1 MTSSEKN
8 SPESKSKNKY
18 MFFGYGGYGGAG
30 QPNPEIELPGSGQIK
45 NPNIVEAILGLFGVR
60 RKNRSEGSKEK

>member
-1 MTSSEKN
+1 MDENTRIYTIFVSA
-8 SPESKSKNKY
+8 
-18 MFFGYGGYGGAG
+18 GYGGAG

-45 NPNIVEAILGLFGVR
+45 NPNIVKAILGLFGVR